1 MNTLSWLLYFAEVSS
16 NIGAFASFMLG
27 TSAIVAVVLTLIIL
41 CNDSHSMPDHFNKH
55 GPRLRNIATA
65 VFMFSTLGFLFPS
78 QNTVYL
84 IIASET
90 ADTIVTSESGQK
102 MIGDIQNIVS
112 LKLDRIANDIGCGQH
127 CKPDPTDG
135 R

>member
-1 MNTLSWLLYFAEVSS
+1 MNSLSWLLYFAEVSS
-16 NIGAFASFMLG
+16 NIGTFAAVMMVL
-27 TSAIVAVVLTLIIL
+27 SAIVTVIL
-41 CNDSHSMPDHFNKH
+41 SLVIMCNDTRSMPDAFNTN
-55 GPRLRNIATA
+55 GPRLRNIASA
-65 VFMFSTLGFLFPS
+65 VFALSMLGFLFPS

-112 LKLDRIANDIGCGQH
+112 LKLQSIAGDLTRTTQTQ
-127 CKPDPTDG
+127 K
-135 R
+135 

>member
-1 MNTLSWLLYFAEVSS
+1 MNSLSWLLYFAEVSS
-16 NIGAFASFMLG
+16 NIGAFAAVM
-27 TSAIVAVVLTLIIL
+27 IVLSGIVTIVMSLIIM
-41 CNDSHSMPDHFNKH
+41 CNDTRDMPDAFNTN
-55 GPRLRNIATA
+55 GPRIRNAA
-65 VFMFSTLGFLFPS
+65 VGIFAFSMLGFLFPS

-112 LKLDRIANDIGCGQH
+112 LKLESIAGELTHTSTQ
-127 CKPDPTDG
+127 K
-135 R
+135 